1 MELLL
6 GIVFLTVMYASCGY
20 TSKMIFEWWC
30 EQLIDDWEL
39 SDAVALLLAV
49 VWPIGWVLM
58 IVVGLACT
66 ALITFRA
73 VLSSIAI
80 VAEHLRQVRQ
90 GWHK

>member
-1 MELLL
+1 MLA
-6 GIVFLTVMYASCGY
+6 GIAFLTIMYAGCSY
-20 TSKMIFEWWC
+20 MSKLIFEWWC
-30 EQLIDDWEL
+30 EQLIDDWEV

-49 VWPIGWVLM
+49 VWPIGWILM

-73 VLSSIAI
+73 VLSSIVI
-80 VAEHLRQVRQ
+80 VVDHLKQVRQ